1 MTTDILIQRTLHP
14 RPLPFDHKKG
24 DLLEEVELT
33 ILGIAFQILRSL
45 ELYSLH
51 VYISTIRSY
60 CQEQSG

>member
-1 MTTDILIQRTLHP
+1 MLRP
-14 RPLPFDHKKG
+14 KPLPSDHKKG
-24 DLLEEVELT
+24 DLLEEAELT